1 MKELRMTHYIEQPH
15 REHLLR
21 QRLQPESFTKLLASL
36 CLLVSSLPSN
46 AAGIDATI
54 NAAMTPITEAV
65 AGFIFFEV
73 NIFGNQLP
81 LIILWLIAAAIF
93 FTFYFN
99 FLNLRGFKHAFHLL
113 RGDYSKPEH
122 SGELSHFQALTTAVS
137 GTVGIGNMSAV
148 AITITIGGPGATFW
162 FIVAGFL
169 GMSTKFAECVAG
181 VKYRK
186 VNPDGSISGGPMYY
200 MKQGLAD
207 RNLGWL
213 GKPMAY
219 FYAASIVIG
228 CLGIGNMF
236 QSNQAY
242 QQFVFATGG
251 SDSFFVDKG
260 WLFGL
265 ALAVIVAA
273 VIIGGIKSIAK
284 VTSKLVPFMAAAY
297 IIGALLVILL
307 NAEKLP
313 WAFTAIVTEAF
324 NPSAISGGMLG
335 VMIMGFQ
342 RAAFSNEAG
351 LGSAAIVHSA
361 VRTSEPVT
369 EGYVALME
377 PFIDTVV
384 ICTLTS
390 LVILTTIYEPGMAGN
405 GMQGIELTSQAFSS
419 TLGWST
425 VPLSFIAILFAFST
439 MLSWS
444 YYGLKGWTY
453 LLGESRN
460 KEIVFKIL
468 FCAFGALGCMI
479 QLDVVLEFSD
489 ALIFVMAL
497 PNILALYILAPVIKR
512 ELKSYQTRLTSG
524 EIKSF
529 RD

>member
-1 MKELRMTHYIEQPH
+1 
-15 REHLLR
+15 
-21 QRLQPESFTKLLASL
+21 
-36 CLLVSSLPSN
+36 
-46 AAGIDATI
+46 
-54 NAAMTPITEAV
+54 
-65 AGFIFFEV
+65 
-73 NIFGNQLP
+73 
-81 LIILWLIAAAIF
+81 
-93 FTFYFN
+93 
-99 FLNLRGFKHAFHLL
+99 
-113 RGDYSKPEH
+113 
-122 SGELSHFQALTTAVS
+122 
-137 GTVGIGNMSAV
+137 
-148 AITITIGGPGATFW
+148 
-162 FIVAGFL
+162 
-169 GMSTKFAECVAG
+169 MSTKFAECVAG

-200 MKQGLAD
+200 MQQGLAD

-251 SDSFFVDKG
+251 TNSFFVDKG

-265 ALAVIVAA
+265 ALAVIVAT

-361 VRTSEPVT
+361 VRTSEPIT
-369 EGYVALME
+369 EGYVAFSRIKLGDVPPTE
-377 PFIDTVV
+377 KKTPG
-384 ICTLTS
+384 TLCS
-390 LVILTTIYEPGMAGN
+390 VC
-405 GMQGIELTSQAFSS
+405 
-419 TLGWST
+419 
-425 VPLSFIAILFAFST
+425 V
-439 MLSWS
+439 
-444 YYGLKGWTY
+444 K
-453 LLGESRN
+453 
-460 KEIVFKIL
+460 
-468 FCAFGALGCMI
+468 
-479 QLDVVLEFSD
+479 
-489 ALIFVMAL
+489 
-497 PNILALYILAPVIKR
+497 
-512 ELKSYQTRLTSG
+512 
-524 EIKSF
+524 
-529 RD
+529 